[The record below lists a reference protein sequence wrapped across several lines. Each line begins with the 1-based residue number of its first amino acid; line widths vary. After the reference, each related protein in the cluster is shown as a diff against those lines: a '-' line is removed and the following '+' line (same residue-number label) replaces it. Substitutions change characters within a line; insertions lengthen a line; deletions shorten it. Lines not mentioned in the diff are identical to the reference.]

1 MISLLVSL
9 IKWPTAIAVAALTPA
24 AAISFWDLS
33 RAAWEASYWKSP
45 FALGFG
51 GMLVFMVLF
60 QRTRFVQFWATLEHE
75 FTHALFA
82 WLTFVPVYDLWT
94 SDGSGASRERP
105 FVGVVRLGGDNWLIS
120 TAPYFFPTASAIVL
134 GATLVLAKEPT
145 VAANVLLGIA
155 TAACVVSTWHETH
168 AEQTDLKTAGK
179 LFSVIFLPG
188 ANVLCYGSLL
198 AYEIGGPSGAWSYIA
213 SAPERTIAWIQSM
226 T

>member
-9 IKWPTAIAVAALTPA
+9 IKWPTAVAVAALTPA

-45 FALGFG
+45 FAIGFG
-51 GMLVFMVLF
+51 GMLIFMLLF

-198 AYEIGGPSGAWSYIA
+198 AYELGGPSGAWSYMA
-213 SAPERTIAWIQSM
+213 SAPERTIAWMQSL

>member
-9 IKWPTAIAVAALTPA
+9 IKWPTAVAVAALTPA

-51 GMLVFMVLF
+51 GMLVFMLLF

-198 AYEIGGPSGAWSYIA
+198 AYELGGPSGAWSYMA
-213 SAPERTIAWIQSM
+213 SAPERTIAWMQSL